1 MYKQITTEDYSLDLA
16 GHMAKEGGFPDGV
29 VIKNLPA
36 KAGDSRDVGSVT
48 G

>member
-1 MYKQITTEDYSLDLA
+1 
-16 GHMAKEGGFPDGV
+16 MAKKGGFPDGA

-36 KAGDSRDVGSVT
+36 TAGDSRDVGSVT